1 MTEPLGGAAAGSWWS
16 DRRIDEAVSFV
27 LRAGVVLAALLV
39 GAGGVLFLVRHGGE
53 PTAYGTFRGEPEELR
68 HFGGAVRAALSGSGR
83 ALIQVGLFVL
93 VATPV
98 ARVALTL
105 VAFALQRDRLYVAI
119 TTLVLALLLL
129 GMLGVLR

>member
-1 MTEPLGGAAAGSWWS
+1 VTELPRAHAPEPWWS
-16 DRRIDEAVSFV
+16 DRRLDDAVSLV

-53 PTAYGTFRGEPEELR
+53 PPGYATFRGEPEELR
-68 HFGGAVRAALSGSGR
+68 HFGGAVRAAVSGSGR
-83 ALIQVGLFVL
+83 ALIQVGLFAL

-129 GMLGVLR
+129 GMIGVLR